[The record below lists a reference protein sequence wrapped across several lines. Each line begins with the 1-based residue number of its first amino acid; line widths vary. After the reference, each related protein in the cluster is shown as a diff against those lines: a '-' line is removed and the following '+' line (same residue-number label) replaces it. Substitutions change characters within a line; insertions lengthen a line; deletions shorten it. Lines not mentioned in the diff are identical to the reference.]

1 MSEIR
6 QPAEIWQIILPKNKG
21 KKVAKNCR
29 LRIELFP
36 ASLWRWNWH
45 LLSRLFYPK
54 VPNSLSTR
62 KEYWQKERY
71 RLRING
77 RWVQEKAKYQ
87 FFTKEQIVNRYLIKN
102 EALNSPEAKLGIIMH
117 HQNEQAKK
125 ELAEIDKLTPEEE
138 KRLTELEADIAKNL
152 KGFMAVG
159 MALIE
164 IRDSRLYRQHGTFE
178 DYCNKTFD
186 ISKTYAIRKMQATE
200 VLQNIN
206 KLTSPSDQM
215 VPIGT
220 ILLNFLPKLNFPSGK
235 KQ

>member
-6 QPAEIWQIILPKNKG
+6 QPAEIWQIILPRNKG

-54 VPNSLSTR
+54 VPNSLSAR
-62 KEYWQKERY
+62 KEYWGKERY

-102 EALNSPEAKLGIIMH
+102 K
-117 HQNEQAKK
+117 
-125 ELAEIDKLTPEEE
+125 
-138 KRLTELEADIAKNL
+138 
-152 KGFMAVG
+152 
-159 MALIE
+159 
-164 IRDSRLYRQHGTFE
+164 
-178 DYCNKTFD
+178 
-186 ISKTYAIRKMQATE
+186 AIK
-200 VLQNIN
+200 
-206 KLTSPSDQM
+206 
-215 VPIGT
+215 
-220 ILLNFLPKLNFPSGK
+220 
-235 KQ
+235 